1 MKLGQPKQYQQGYT
15 DFYKLKI
22 KLTPDVL
29 IPRPETELMVDFVLS
44 ATGNN
49 SGPGFGS
56 PVVIPEKE
64 TPFTVVDIG
73 TGSGCIPI
81 AIAKNSKNIKLIAID
96 TSEKALGVAKKNAEF
111 HHVTKK
117 IFFVQNNLLK
127 DFKQSPDIVT
137 ANLPYIPTA
146 RLMHIDPMVKDFE
159 PRLALDGGYDG
170 FELYRELFAQ
180 MRNQQIKPRLF
191 IGEID
196 DEQKDIAL
204 VEARRYFPG
213 VKAEI
218 VKDLAQKNRFIVLL
232 FSEV

>member
-1 MKLGQPKQYQQGYT
+1 MKLSMPKQYQQGYT
-15 DFYKLKI
+15 EFYKLKI

-29 IPRPETELMVDFVLS
+29 IPRPETELIVDFVLS
-44 ATGNN
+44 ATGNT
-49 SGPGFGS
+49 SVPGFKA
-56 PVVIPEKE
+56 PLTLPEKD
-64 TPFTVVDIG
+64 TSYTVVDIG

-96 TSEKALGVAKKNAEF
+96 TSEKALAVAKKNAGF
-111 HHVTKK
+111 HRVDNK
-117 IFFVQNNLLK
+117 IFFVKNNLLT
-127 DFKQSPDIVT
+127 DFKQSPDIIT

-170 FELYRELFAQ
+170 FELYRELFSQ
-180 MRNQQIKPRLF
+180 MRNQQIKPALF

-204 VEARRYFPG
+204 VEARRYFPEA
-213 VKAEI
+213 KAEI

-232 FSEV
+232 FSVV